1 MRKIL
6 FVLFMVLGTS
16 TVYAQGLTQFQ
27 ALYIYNFAKN
37 IGWPEIDNS
46 KDLVVT
52 IISNTALSGELKKL
66 SQTRK
71 IGNRTVIVKDA
82 ATLADVAKSDI
93 IYLDASKAGQIGQ
106 LVNSQKGNRVLIVSD
121 KGGHCAN
128 GAGISF
134 VTEGEKLKYEI
145 SKANIEKCGLD
156 VSSQLLQ
163 LGKSVD

>member
-1 MRKIL
+1 MKKI
-6 FVLFMVLGTS
+6 VLLLVMATS
-16 TVYAQGLTQFQ
+16 CMLAHSQGLAQFQ

-52 IISNTALSGELKKL
+52 VISNSTLSGELKKL
-66 SQTRK
+66 AQTRK
-71 IGNRTVIVKDA
+71 IGSRNVSIKDA
-82 ATLADVAKSDI
+82 ATIAEVTKSDI

-106 LVNSQKGNRVLIVSD
+106 LVNSQQGNRVLIISD

-145 SKANIEKCGLD
+145 SKANIEKRGLD

-163 LGKSVD
+163 LGKAVD